1 MLKHNLR
8 LIESC
13 FATFAGLLTIPAH
26 NWYASSLVPSES
38 DCSLFSRTPRVGGFR
53 MKLEL
58 INVDRQRPSV
68 VLDQFPVIVGLDPG
82 ADICLDDSA
91 VGHHQCMI
99 DYGDGCLM
107 VWDLGTRSGTH
118 INGNRV
124 SANAPLLPGDEIA
137 FGKDRFVVQYDNGA
151 AKPAKAAEH
160 DVDRGSA
167 AAMPPHRR
175 RQAAAQA

>member
-1 MLKHNLR
+1 
-8 LIESC
+8 
-13 FATFAGLLTIPAH
+13 
-26 NWYASSLVPSES
+26 
-38 DCSLFSRTPRVGGFR
+38 

-58 INVDRQRPSV
+58 INVDRQRPSI

-99 DYGDGCLM
+99 DFGDGGLM

-118 INGNRV
+118 INGSRI

-137 FGKDRFVVQYDNGA
+137 FGKNRFVVQYDNGA
-151 AKPAKAAEH
+151 AKPPRPAEQ
-160 DVDRGSA
+160 DADRGSDA
-167 AAMPPHRR
+167 PSPPHRR
-175 RQAAAQA
+175 RQPAAQA